1 MKSNRFWLLLIGATV
16 LLSLGA
22 MLIIALLQ
30 EEGDRVLIY
39 QDGELIHTLPL
50 DQDQSLRIEGA
61 HGLYNMVTIKDG
73 EVLVSE
79 ASCPDQV
86 CVRHGPT
93 HDTADPIVCLPN
105 KLVVQVIRGDEADP
119 LDKVTQ

>member
-1 MKSNRFWLLLIGATV
+1 MKSNRFWLLLIGALV
-16 LLSLGA
+16 LVSLGA
-22 MLIIALLQ
+22 MLVVTLLQ
-30 EEGDRVLIY
+30 QEGDRVLIY
-39 QDGELIHTLPL
+39 QHGELIHTLPL

-61 HGLYNMVTIKDG
+61 HGLYNLVTIQDG
-73 EVLVSE
+73 EVWVSE

-105 KLVVQVIRGDEADP
+105 ELVVQVIRADEDDP

>member
-1 MKSNRFWLLLIGATV
+1 
-16 LLSLGA
+16 
-22 MLIIALLQ
+22 MLVVTLLQ
-30 EEGDRVLIY
+30 QEGDRVLIY
-39 QDGELIHTLPL
+39 QHGELIHTLPL

-61 HGLYNMVTIKDG
+61 HGLYNLVTIQDG
-73 EVLVSE
+73 EVWVSE

-105 KLVVQVIRGDEADP
+105 ELVVQVIRGDEDDP

>member
-1 MKSNRFWLLLIGATV
+1 MKSNRFWLLLIGALV
-16 LLSLGA
+16 LVSLGA
-22 MLIIALLQ
+22 MLVVTLLQ
-30 EEGDRVLIY
+30 QEGDRVLIY
-39 QDGELIHTLPL
+39 QHGELIHTLPL

-61 HGLYNMVTIKDG
+61 HGLYNLVTIQDG
-73 EVLVSE
+73 EVWVSE

-105 KLVVQVIRGDEADP
+105 ELVVQVIRGDEDDP

>member
-1 MKSNRFWLLLIGATV
+1 MKSNRFWLLLIGALV
-16 LLSLGA
+16 LVSLGA
-22 MLIIALLQ
+22 MLVVTLLQ
-30 EEGDRVLIY
+30 QEGDRVLIH
-39 QDGELIHTLPL
+39 QHGELIHTLPL

-61 HGLYNMVTIKDG
+61 HGLYNVVTIQDG
-73 EVLVSE
+73 EVWVSE

-105 KLVVQVIRGDEADP
+105 ELVVQVIRGDEDDP